1 MSEPHSTDLFHDTP
15 YKVTGTP
22 LLPQAQWRREAD
34 GSWRVLGPQAEW
46 EATDTSGP
54 LAWRAL
60 SARAHDTSPMLCQ
73 RGGNGNWRSLSWA
86 QAWTQSRALASA
98 LLRGGHGPNNPI
110 ATLSGNSIEQGLLRF
125 AAMQVGIPLV
135 HLSPAYS
142 LLSKDHAQLKAAL
155 ALVPCSTVFVQHGSS
170 FAAALDAL
178 RPASGQLQVIAV
190 DHPAQGHTA
199 FADLLAEEAD
209 DALLERAHTEI
220 RPDTWCGVYFT
231 SGSTGQPKAVPNT
244 HGMIDA
250 QQRITLARVAPQ
262 DRRAIVLLDWLPWHH
277 VFAGVANLGRLLS
290 LGGTYYIDEGRP
302 LPGQFEATLRN
313 LREVA
318 PTVYVSSPVAFARLA
333 AELEA
338 DTGLAERF
346 FSRLEGMG
354 YGGASL
360 PADTWQ
366 RMQRLA
372 VRYTGFKLPFLC
384 GMGAT
389 ETAAAGVSL
398 YWACD
403 DIANIGLPP
412 SEVELRLVPLEGQS
426 DLSGRFDLRIRG
438 PQVFTGYI
446 GRDDLNAVAFD
457 ELGFYKLGDAVR
469 LVDPADPLRGLRFD
483 GRVAEDFKLSSG
495 TWVRAGAVRLQALAQ
510 LTPLVSDAVVCGQ
523 DRDTVGVLGWPVEK
537 ALRAIDTSLAA
548 IPAAD
553 LLRHPLVLD
562 ALAQRLRAS
571 AGHGGAATIERVAL
585 LATPPSLD
593 AGEITDKGYVNQS
606 AALRHR
612 AAEVQRLYDGAEGV
626 AFRG

>member
-1 MSEPHSTDLFHDTP
+1 MLC
-15 YKVTGTP
+15 
-22 LLPQAQWRREAD
+22 QRAAD
-34 GSWRVLGPQAEW
+34 GSWR
-46 EATDTSGP
+46 T
-54 LAWRAL
+54 
-60 SARAHDTSPMLCQ
+60 
-73 RGGNGNWRSLSWA
+73 LSWA
-86 QAWTQSRALASA
+86 QAWRQSRALASA
-98 LLRGGHGPNNPI
+98 LLRCGHGPHNPI

-125 AAMQVGIPLV
+125 AAMQAGIPLV

-155 ALVPCSTVFVQHGSS
+155 ALVPCPAVFVQDGRS
-170 FAAALDAL
+170 FAAALAAL
-178 RPASGQLQVIAV
+178 QRISGQLQVIAV
-190 DHPAQGHTA
+190 EQPGEGHTH
-199 FADLLAEEAD
+199 FADLLAGETD
-209 DALLERAHTEI
+209 DALLERARGEI
-220 RPDTWCGVYFT
+220 RPDTWCSVYFT

-244 HGMIDA
+244 HGMIEA
-250 QQRITLARVAPQ
+250 QQRITQARVAPQ
-262 DRRAIVLLDWLPWHH
+262 ERRPQILLDWLPWHH

-290 LGGTYYIDEGRP
+290 AGGTYYIDDGRP

-313 LREVA
+313 LRDVA
-318 PTVYVSSPVAFARLA
+318 PTSYVSSPVAFARLA

-338 DTGLAERF
+338 DESLAERF

-372 VRYTGFKLPFLC
+372 VRYTGCKLPFLC

-398 YWACD
+398 YWPCD

-438 PQVFTGYI
+438 PQVFAGYI
-446 GRDDLNAVAFD
+446 GRDDLNATAFD
-457 ELGFYKLGDAVR
+457 EQGFYKLGDAVR

-495 TWVRAGAVRLQALAQ
+495 TWVRAGAVRLQAIAL
-510 LTPLVSDAVVCGQ
+510 LTPLVSDVVVCGQ
-523 DRDTVGVLGWPVEK
+523 DRETVGVLAWPVEK
-537 ALRAIDTSLAA
+537 ALRALDASLTATPFA
-548 IPAAD
+548 E
-553 LLRHPLVLD
+553 LLRHPVVLD
-562 ALAQRLRAS
+562 AWARRLRS
-571 AGHGGAATIERVAL
+571 ANGQGGAATIDRVAL
-585 LATPPSLD
+585 LASPPSLD

-612 AAEVQRLYDGAEGV
+612 ADDVLRLYDGHAARGV
-626 AFRG
+626 ALRG